1 MTNKILKTIAIAC
14 LPIMAQAQTL
24 YVYNTT
30 FFVNTGATVQVN
42 GDVKNEFNSTYRNNG
57 TVNITGDFENN
68 ESSFMYVPTSGT
80 TRFEGTATQTV
91 KGANTLKTFD
101 VVFNNPNGINLNEN
115 IEVANQAFFNNGIV
129 TPIGFREV
137 TFLSSAS
144 LGNTPS
150 DASHVNGIVAKRGL
164 GSFTYPVGDGI
175 RYQPITID
183 LTANPSGMYVKYH
196 TSNAGAA
203 PFTTNGTE
211 ATPLVAYNASE
222 YWDCSND
229 GGISTG
235 TMTMYWDDY
244 NNTGITNVADLKVA
258 HKDGGEWLNEGTTA
272 TGTAASGSITSNVLN
287 SWSPFTLGS
296 VNIASPLP
304 ITLINFDVSK
314 NSTSN
319 SITWATAT
327 EKNSA
332 SFTIEKSLDGTS
344 FEKIQTVASKAAN
357 GNSNATLYY
366 TEADTKPVIGANYYR
381 LGQTDINGVYKI
393 VSDIKVVYWNDGA
406 TANVYP
412 NPVLDKLVIEYNS
425 ASAKNIEIHL
435 FDATG
440 KIVARKTTAVAKG
453 NNTLPMDMSSFASG
467 IYQLQIADAKGAM
480 YTFKVS
486 KQ

>member
-1 MTNKILKTIAIAC
+1 MINKILKTIAIAC

-24 YVYNTT
+24 HLFNDT
-30 FFVNTGATVQVN
+30 FFVNTGAIVQVN
-42 GDVKNEFNSTYRNNG
+42 GDVKIAGNAKYQNKG
-57 TVNITGDFENN
+57 TVSITGNFENN
-68 ESSFMYVPTSGT
+68 RNMPAPTSGS

-91 KGANTLKTFD
+91 NGTQKLKTFD
-101 VVFNNPNGINLNEN
+101 VVFNNPNGINFSRN
-115 IEVANQAFFNNGIV
+115 IEVSNQAFFNNGIV

-137 TFLSSAS
+137 VFGAGAS

-150 DASHVNGIVAKRGL
+150 DASHVNGAVLNLAL

-183 LTANPSGMYVKYH
+183 LTANSGMYVKYNAN
-196 TSNAGAA
+196 NAGTA
-203 PFTTNGTE
+203 PFTAGGTD

-222 YWDCSND
+222 HWDCGPD
-229 GGISTG
+229 GGICTG
-235 TMTMYWDDY
+235 TVTMYWDDY
-244 NNTGITNVADLKVA
+244 NNTGISNVADLKVA
-258 HKDGGEWLNEGTTA
+258 HKDGSEWVNEGTTA
-272 TGTAASGSITSNVLN
+272 TGTLASGSVTSNVLN

-296 VNIASPLP
+296 INAASPLP
-304 ITLINFDVSK
+304 IALINFDVAK

-319 SITWATAT
+319 SIIWATAT

-344 FEKIQTVASKAAN
+344 FEKLQTVASKAAN
-357 GNSNATLYY
+357 GNSNTTLTY
-366 TEADTKPVIGANYYR
+366 TEEDTKPVIGANYYR
-381 LGQTDINGVYKI
+381 LGQTDKNGVYKI
-393 VSDIKVVYWNDGA
+393 VSDIKVVYWNEGA

-425 ASAKNIEIHL
+425 AAAKNIEIHL
-435 FDATG
+435 FDVTG
-440 KIVARKTTAVAKG
+440 NIVARKTTAVAKG

-467 IYQLQIADAKGAM
+467 VYQLQIVDAKGAM
-480 YTFKVS
+480 HTFKVS